1 MLVQSVELAQ
11 TLVQQVLSLSN
22 VISTREK
29 RGAFSEAPFFMPVW
43 FLLDACW
50 ELLSVY
56 SLFVSFYQ
64 E

>member
-11 TLVQQVLSLSN
+11 THVLQVLSLSN

-43 FLLDACW
+43 FLLDVCW
-50 ELLSVY
+50 VLLCV
-56 SLFVSFYQ
+56 
-64 E
+64 

>member
-29 RGAFSEAPFFMPVW
+29 RGAFLKRL
-43 FLLDACW
+43 FLC
-50 ELLSVY
+50 
-56 SLFVSFYQ
+56 LFGSC
-64 E
+64 